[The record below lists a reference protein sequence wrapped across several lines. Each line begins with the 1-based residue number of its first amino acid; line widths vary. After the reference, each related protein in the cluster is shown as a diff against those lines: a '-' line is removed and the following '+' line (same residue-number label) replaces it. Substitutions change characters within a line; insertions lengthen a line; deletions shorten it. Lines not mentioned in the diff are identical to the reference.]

1 MLISLQAKDGSQ
13 SCQLWRASI
22 ALRRIRFG
30 RVETAVSIFGHIF
43 VRHLDPGMHS
53 RHRPQGLKDTPPV
66 ALHILRWLCPFPS
79 SRSITHRF
87 RCDHLN
93 GAKGASENHPR
104 GVCVC
109 VVSAGPKLCAL
120 LRPFCILVLPLCVR
134 SFVCE

>member
-43 VRHLDPGMHS
+43 VRHLDPGTHS

-104 GVCVC
+104 GVCGSC
-109 VVSAGPKLCAL
+109 GPKT
-120 LRPFCILVLPLCVR
+120 LRPFTALLHPCAAPLCAFICVR
-134 SFVCE
+134 VK